1 MSKIAVGL
9 GVVVLVA
16 GAAAFY
22 VQNRANNVLRHE
34 VAGLRED
41 VRMLA
46 ASAKENAAAAARPAV
61 SQGSP
66 ASGGTTTA
74 GAAAG
79 VGSAAAAED
88 LAKLREEIVALRKS
102 TTALTQFAQTA
113 QAAQALAK
121 SSESVATKL
130 VPVAEWRNVG
140 KATPEAGIET
150 ALTAATGGDVDTLAA
165 SLTFT
170 DSARTKADTWFA
182 GLSESTRQQYGS
194 PEKVIALMIARDAE
208 GLSGMQVLGQKEVSP
223 DNVGVRLRFASVDG
237 KTKDDTFLMRRAND
251 GWRMVLPDAVV
262 EKYAKKL
269 GGGK

>member
-1 MSKIAVGL
+1 MSKTAFGL
-9 GVVVLVA
+9 GVVVLIA

-22 VQNRANNVLRHE
+22 VQNRANSALRHE
-34 VAGLRED
+34 IAGLRED
-41 VRMLA
+41 IRTIAVAVKDTA
-46 ASAKENAAAAARPAV
+46 ATSPRPVTSTEGTIVGGA
-61 SQGSP
+61 P
-66 ASGGTTTA
+66 AA
-74 GAAAG
+74 GAATGA
-79 VGSAAAAED
+79 VGED

-102 TTALTQFAQTA
+102 TTVLTQFAQTV

-140 KATPEAGIET
+140 KATPEAGVET

-165 SLTFT
+165 SLMFT
-170 DSARTKADTWFA
+170 DSARSKADAWFA

-223 DNVGVRLRFASVDG
+223 DNVGVRMRFASVDG

-269 GGGK
+269 GGGR